1 MPDRDKLAPIDINA
15 LPDKTETNQNE
26 DLDDIDFQNYKGIY
40 ANDDQG

>member
-1 MPDRDKLAPIDINA
+1 MPDRDKLAPIDINS